1 MIHLLISTNPNAA
14 VHPACRKLAEGDTV
28 SSSLEET
35 TCKDCLVF
43 IKDRYLFKVAH
54 LSQEIEHYNYLI
66 SQISDCLDNL
76 APIDTQLLIED

>member
-1 MIHLLISTNPNAA
+1 MIHLLISSNPNTTA
-14 VHPACRKLAEGDTV
+14 HPACRHLKEGDTL

-43 IKDRYLFKVAH
+43 VKDRYLFQVSH
-54 LSQEIEHYNYLI
+54 LSQEIEHLNYLI
-66 SQISDCLDNL
+66 SHISDCLDNL